1 MTYMF
6 VETAAEDIATL
17 QTTIIIVSILAMA
30 MFVLLIAAVTLLHRI
45 QKRNRILTDKLKM
58 LSDTRNN
65 QLAQFM
71 ELCAAYVSRISAV
84 TKGIES
90 KIRNG
95 KADEVARQ
103 IRSGKYQMEQ
113 SDDFFRVFDKVFL
126 SMHPNFIATVN
137 ALMQPEYGYDDNN
150 TMLNTDLRIL
160 AFMVM
165 GMHDTQQIA
174 QMMGYSVNTVY
185 AYRTRLRNHAL
196 NKDTFEADL
205 LRGR

>member
-1 MTYMF
+1 MTF
-6 VETAAEDIATL
+6 LFAETVADDASTL
-17 QTTIIIVSILAMA
+17 QTTIIIVSVLAMA
-30 MFVLLIAAVTLLHRI
+30 MFVLLIAAVALLHRI
-45 QKRNRILTDKLKM
+45 QKRNRILTEKM
-58 LSDTRNN
+58 KALSDTRNN
-65 QLAQFM
+65 QLTQFM

-113 SDDFFRVFDKVFL
+113 SDDFFHVFDKVFL
-126 SMHPNFIATVN
+126 SMHPNFIASVN
-137 ALMQPEYGYDDNN
+137 ALMQPDCGYNVD
-150 TMLNTDLRIL
+150 TSILNTDLRIL

-205 LRGR
+205 LKEC

>member
-205 LRGR
+205 LRDR